1 MMHRERRG
9 RGGWGSKSQNQRV
22 RSPALPRREWSAAVF
37 ALAAATDWL
46 DGFLARRLSLETPFG
61 AFFDPVADKL
71 MVRASRGA
79 AAAAGARR
87 GRRRCAALTP
97 PPRRSRRR

>member
-1 MMHRERRG
+1 M
-9 RGGWGSKSQNQRV
+9 
-22 RSPALPRREWSAAVF
+22 
-37 ALAAATDWL
+37 TDWL

-71 MVRASRGA
+71 MVRTSRGG

-87 GRRRCAALTP
+87 GRRWCAALTSSTLSTKSCVD
-97 PPRRSRRR
+97 RALNFE